1 MKVRHILLLLAVALA
16 FWGCRTSKSAATHV
30 QEHRRDSTRVEYRL
44 RTVLV
49 PDTVYLEIP
58 RQTSERTTRDSVSHL
73 ENDYAITDARLNADG
88 TLLHTLFTKPQKKSV
103 FTHKEIE
110 YRDSIVYRD
119 VGSKLTKT
127 ITKRVPHE
135 RSWWEQTQIYGF
147 WTGLIILGII
157 YRKAIYKAIT
167 GLFIRF

>member
-1 MKVRHILLLLAVALA
+1 MKVRHILLLLAAA
-16 FWGCRTSKSAATHV
+16 FTLGSCQTSKTAATHV
-30 QEHRRDSTRVEYRL
+30 QEYRRDSTRVEYRL

-58 RQTSERTTRDSVSHL
+58 HQTAERTTRDSVSHL

-88 TLLHTLFTKPQKKSV
+88 TLLHTLLTKPQKKSV

-147 WTGLIILGII
+147 WACLLALCIT
-157 YRKAIYKAIT
+157 YHKAIYKVIS
-167 GLFIRF
+167 GFL